1 MSQHN
6 LRKSALLFG
15 LCALISGCTAVYANA
30 YANAYT
36 YTYAYA
42 NVNIYA
48 HELSVSK
55 PETEEKI
62 EIKKEW
68 KGSRCGYV
76 EPSKSVISTEDQW
89 MKTWDKMFHHL
100 LPKPELPKIDFDSEM
115 ILAAFMGQ
123 RRTGGYVIRI
133 KRIIKTDKDIVAY
146 IEEKE
151 PDPES
156 LRTQALTQ
164 PYHVGVIKK
173 YSLPVRFQP
182 L

>member
-1 MSQHN
+1 MSQHS
-6 LRKSALLFG
+6 LRKSALLFAFY
-15 LCALISGCTAVYANA
+15 ALISGCTAVYANA
-30 YANAYT
+30 YAD
-36 YTYAYA
+36 AYA
-42 NVNIYA
+42 CSDATVTSFA
-48 HELSVSK
+48 HELSGSK
-55 PETEEKI
+55 QETEEKI
-62 EIKKEW
+62 EIRKEW

-76 EPSKSVISTEDQW
+76 EPSQSVISTEGQW
-89 MKTWDKMFHHL
+89 TKTWDKMFHHL
-100 LPKPELPKIDFDSEM
+100 LSKPELPKIDFDSEM
-115 ILAAFMGQ
+115 ILAAFMGE

-164 PYHVGVIKK
+164 PYHVVVIKK
-173 YSLPVRFQP
+173 YSLPVRFQQ